1 MPSPENV
8 GGGNILKYYIYLDQ
22 GLHICPLRQGENS
35 MDNNEKKKVFI
46 SPEAE
51 IVLFNNEDIITLSS
65 GDFMW
70 WGHGGEEEF

>member
-1 MPSPENV
+1 
-8 GGGNILKYYIYLDQ
+8 
-22 GLHICPLRQGENS
+22 